1 MRLEKV
7 IAQKEKLVFVIP
19 EAKDG
24 DMVHIRE
31 CVPFLGT
38 AQENVKDQE
47 VPVKDGR
54 AAAERYAEGRD
65 MLAQEFE
72 IRVNG
77 EKADGVRH
85 VTDFEGASCWEYPY
99 PQPETKKTLG
109 VSGEDQ
115 KILGIKQTLINI
127 NLPAIMAVNPDRETI
142 KFECQGKTYHFLKDK
157 VDKID
162 EFMEESHSN
171 GLLVTAILLNS
182 PRLFESE
189 GEKELL
195 DKVIH
200 PGFDWDCS
208 ETFISAFNMEQ
219 KEGQDYYRA
228 FIEFLASRYS
238 REDGR
243 YGRMCGFIISNEV
256 DSQYIW
262 GNAGEMPVEQY
273 VREYEAALR
282 LAWLSARKYYSN
294 FRVYVSLDH
303 MWTRTYRVTEP
314 LRYYRGRDVI
324 DYLNKY
330 SKENGDFDWGV
341 AYHPYP
347 ENLMYPDFYNDRSAV
362 FDYGTERITFK
373 NIEMLPAYLSQ
384 EQFLCKGRERRII
397 LSEQGFNSRNE
408 DPYTL
413 KQGAASYC
421 LAYQKVKKLPTID
434 MITHHAYVDN
444 RYEFGLNLGIRRL
457 NDDDTPGEPK
467 PIYYVMR
474 DMDTPQE
481 AQRVEEA
488 REFIGKELFDSLLN
502 PVITYGDAD
511 RSKESEFMQSAEE

>member
-24 DMVHIRE
+24 DMVRIRE

-54 AAAERYAEGRD
+54 AAAERYVDGRD

-127 NLPAIMAVNPDRETI
+127 NLPAIMAVNPGRETI

-228 FIEFLASRYS
+228 
-238 REDGR
+238 
-243 YGRMCGFIISNEV
+243 
-256 DSQYIW
+256 
-262 GNAGEMPVEQY
+262 
-273 VREYEAALR
+273 
-282 LAWLSARKYYSN
+282 
-294 FRVYVSLDH
+294 
-303 MWTRTYRVTEP
+303 
-314 LRYYRGRDVI
+314 
-324 DYLNKY
+324 
-330 SKENGDFDWGV
+330 
-341 AYHPYP
+341 
-347 ENLMYPDFYNDRSAV
+347 
-362 FDYGTERITFK
+362 
-373 NIEMLPAYLSQ
+373 
-384 EQFLCKGRERRII
+384 
-397 LSEQGFNSRNE
+397 
-408 DPYTL
+408 
-413 KQGAASYC
+413 
-421 LAYQKVKKLPTID
+421 
-434 MITHHAYVDN
+434 
-444 RYEFGLNLGIRRL
+444 
-457 NDDDTPGEPK
+457 
-467 PIYYVMR
+467 
-474 DMDTPQE
+474 
-481 AQRVEEA
+481 
-488 REFIGKELFDSLLN
+488 
-502 PVITYGDAD
+502 
-511 RSKESEFMQSAEE
+511 